1 MTPTATTWAVPG
13 PKRSARLALPGWH
26 RLAGHSSCAEGE
38 EQTHTLEARVSIRW
52 GPSTL
57 PGTMPRRTGCLVEA
71 EIAARDAAN
80 TANRLKTAAF
90 PVAKSLER
98 FDVGG
103 SSVTQATFD

>member
-1 MTPTATTWAVPG
+1 
-13 PKRSARLALPGWH
+13 
-26 RLAGHSSCAEGE
+26 
-38 EQTHTLEARVSIRW
+38 
-52 GPSTL
+52 
-57 PGTMPRRTGCLVEA
+57 MPRRTGCLVEA

-90 PVAKSLER
+90 PVAKSLKR